1 MEADDH
7 IGSETAVEASRD
19 RKIPWEGKRGFIS
32 RIYIDE
38 PRGVVLGSNAM
49 TGKELY
55 FDNENRRM
63 GAAKA
68 TCLHYQ

>member
-1 MEADDH
+1 MEAEDH
-7 IGSETAVEASRD
+7 IDNDVTRY

-38 PRGVVLGSNAM
+38 PHGVVLGSNAM

-55 FDNENRRM
+55 FDTANRII
-63 GAAKA
+63 GIAQA
-68 TCLHYQ
+68 TC